1 MIKTRPL
8 PKHAKVGRMLIA
20 RVGPRL
26 LIYVYSLMGHGL
38 LTDFMEIH
46 LAFVE
51 ISRKMEEKNSNH

>member
-38 LTDFMEIH
+38 VHGFH
-46 LAFVE
+46 GNLAFVE